1 MTSHSESDI
10 RGISFIHHPCTI
22 TFVDHTQSITLVNA
36 RQGKLLKSEKK
47 AGKKQELA

>member
-22 TFVDHTQSITLVNA
+22 TFVDHTQSITHVNA
-36 RQGKLLKSEKK
+36 GQEKILKSEKNSK
-47 AGKKQELA
+47 NL